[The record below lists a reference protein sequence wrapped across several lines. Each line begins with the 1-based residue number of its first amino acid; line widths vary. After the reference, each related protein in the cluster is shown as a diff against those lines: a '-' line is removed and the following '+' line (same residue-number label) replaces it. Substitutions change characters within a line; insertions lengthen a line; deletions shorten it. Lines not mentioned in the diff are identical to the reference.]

1 MDFCYF
7 YVIIE
12 HASAKMPSWTHS
24 LSGMRLAG
32 SWRLPSQANSNKQ
45 GYTIVSMKT
54 EVNQGLQK
62 IKQPGS
68 NVCVL
73 FRKTIKFLFTVD
85 IYLSKKLAVKEL
97 LAFSLNDTK

>member
-1 MDFCYF
+1 M
-7 YVIIE
+7 
-12 HASAKMPSWTHS
+12 KM
-24 LSGMRLAG
+24 
-32 SWRLPSQANSNKQ
+32 
-45 GYTIVSMKT
+45 

-62 IKQPGS
+62 IKQSDG

-97 LAFSLNDTK
+97 LAFNLKDTT